1 MAGVGVIPI
10 ARSDAST
17 SHRVNSTG
25 GGASSGTTGERAV
38 WAAEGVEAGVVW
50 VGVEAGLVALA
61 CGTADRNALAA
72 CSLRFSGLERA
83 DVVVCEDTEKISHT
97 LNGLWE
103 IVTEIVW
110 GRQPQGMGV
119 PQWLVLSQ
127 AAAGVGDC
135 KEGFGRMEGLR

>member
-10 ARSDAST
+10 ARSEAST

-38 WAAEGVEAGVVW
+38 WAAEGVEAEREAGVVW
-50 VGVEAGLVALA
+50 AGVV
-61 CGTADRNALAA
+61 ADRNALAA
-72 CSLRFSGLERA
+72 CSLRFSGLERVG
-83 DVVVCEDTEKISHT
+83 VVGVDTEKISHT

-119 PQWLVLSQ
+119 LRRLV
-127 AAAGVGDC
+127 AIAGCGWR
-135 KEGFGRMEGLR
+135 GGL

>member
-25 GGASSGTTGERAV
+25 GGASSGTTGASVV
-38 WAAEGVEAGVVW
+38 WGRVEAGAVD
-50 VGVEAGLVALA
+50 VEWAV
-61 CGTADRNALAA
+61 ADRNALAA
-72 CSLRFSGLERA
+72 CSLRFSGLVRVGVAAA

-110 GRQPQGMGV
+110 GRQPQGMGGL
-119 PQWLVLSQ
+119 QWLVLSQ
-127 AAAGVGDC
+127 AAAGVG
-135 KEGFGRMEGLR
+135 GL

>member
-25 GGASSGTTGERAV
+25 GGASSGTTGARV
-38 WAAEGVEAGVVW
+38 VLAAGGVEAGVV
-50 VGVEAGLVALA
+50 
-61 CGTADRNALAA
+61 ADRNALAA
-72 CSLRFSGLERA
+72 CSLRFSELVG
-83 DVVVCEDTEKISHT
+83 VVCEDTEKISHT

-135 KEGFGRMEGLR
+135 KGRFGLMEGLR

>member
-1 MAGVGVIPI
+1 M
-10 ARSDAST
+10 
-17 SHRVNSTG
+17 
-25 GGASSGTTGERAV
+25 
-38 WAAEGVEAGVVW
+38 
-50 VGVEAGLVALA
+50 

-72 CSLRFSGLERA
+72 CSLRFSGLERVG
-83 DVVVCEDTEKISHT
+83 VVGVDTEKISHT

-119 PQWLVLSQ
+119 LQRLALSQ

-135 KEGFGRMEGLR
+135 KEGFGLMEGLR

>member
-10 ARSDAST
+10 ARSEAST

-25 GGASSGTTGERAV
+25 GGASSGTGCARAV
-38 WAAEGVEAGVVW
+38 V
-50 VGVEAGLVALA
+50 LA
-61 CGTADRNALAA
+61 WGTADRNALAA
-72 CSLRFSGLERA
+72 CSLRFSGLERVG
-83 DVVVCEDTEKISHT
+83 VVGVDTEKISHT

-119 PQWLVLSQ
+119 LLGSRYRRLRLAWGIVK
-127 AAAGVGDC
+127 D
-135 KEGFGRMEGLR
+135 GLG

>member
-25 GGASSGTTGERAV
+25 GGASSGTTGARAV
-38 WAAEGVEAGVVW
+38 LAAEGVA
-50 VGVEAGLVALA
+50 VGVA
-61 CGTADRNALAA
+61 ADRNALAA
-72 CSLRFSGLERA
+72 CSLRFSGLERGVGVGC
-83 DVVVCEDTEKISHT
+83 DDTEKISHT
-97 LNGLWE
+97 LNSLWE

-119 PQWLVLSQ
+119 LRRLVLSQ
-127 AAAGVGDC
+127 AAAGVEDC
-135 KEGFGRMEGLR
+135 KGRFGLMEGLR

>member
-1 MAGVGVIPI
+1 M
-10 ARSDAST
+10 
-17 SHRVNSTG
+17 
-25 GGASSGTTGERAV
+25 
-38 WAAEGVEAGVVW
+38 GVEVAVV
-50 VGVEAGLVALA
+50 LA

-103 IVTEIVW
+103 IVAEIVW

-119 PQWLVLSQ
+119 LLGSRYRRLRLAWGIV
-127 AAAGVGDC
+127 
-135 KEGFGRMEGLR
+135 KKGLDGWKG

>member
-1 MAGVGVIPI
+1 MV
-10 ARSDAST
+10 
-17 SHRVNSTG
+17 
-25 GGASSGTTGERAV
+25 AV
-38 WAAEGVEAGVVW
+38 DVEWVV
-50 VGVEAGLVALA
+50 VLV

-72 CSLRFSGLERA
+72 CSLRFSGLVRVRVGVG
-83 DVVVCEDTEKISHT
+83 VVDADTEKISHT

-135 KEGFGRMEGLR
+135 KEGFGLMEGLR

>member
-38 WAAEGVEAGVVW
+38 WAAEGVEAEREAGVVW
-50 VGVEAGLVALA
+50 AGVVADL
-61 CGTADRNALAA
+61 NALAA

-119 PQWLVLSQ
+119 LQRLALSQ

-135 KEGFGRMEGLR
+135 KEGFGLMEGLR